1 MSGLTDIVI
10 VGAGPYGLSIAA
22 HLRRQGV
29 DYRIYGMPMH
39 NWRTRMPQGML
50 LKSDGFASNLMAP
63 GGEMTLS
70 DYCAARGIPYADEG
84 IPVASENFIAY
95 GDAFQTRYVPDCDPR
110 RVVSVTRTGER
121 FSVELDDGEIV
132 AAAKVIVAIGISDFG
147 VLPPHLS
154 HLPSEYLTHASAHAA
169 MDAFKGREIAVIG
182 GGSSATDISALMH
195 EAGASVQ
202 IITRRPELAF
212 HSFSDPAART
222 LSERLRWPGTGI
234 GQGWRSVAYT
244 QAPHLFRFLPDA
256 TRLHIIATSQ
266 AIAGGWPMRDRVV
279 GKVPVRTGLTPH
291 SAEIR
296 DHRIH
301 LECVAA
307 DGTATT
313 VSAHHAILCT
323 GYRVDL
329 RKIAFLDPCLRGV
342 IDHAMNTPL
351 LSRHFESSVPGLY
364 FVGPASAP
372 SFGPMFRFVYGA
384 EFAAPRVA
392 AHLERS
398 LARRSVAMRPALAA
412 R

>member
-1 MSGLTDIVI
+1 MSGLTDIAI
-10 VGAGPYGLSIAA
+10 IGAGPYGLSIAA

-29 DYRIYGMPMH
+29 DYRIFGTPMD

-63 GGEMTLS
+63 GGDMMLA
-70 DYCAARGIPYADEG
+70 DYCGGHGIPYADEG

-95 GDAFQTRYVPDCDPR
+95 GDAFQARYVPDLDRR
-110 RVVSVTRTGER
+110 RVTAVTRSGER

-132 AAAKVIVAIGISDFG
+132 GAAKVIVAIGISDFP
-147 VLPPHLS
+147 VVPPHLS
-154 HLPSEYLTHASAHAA
+154 HLPDEYASHASRHAA
-169 MDAFKGREIAVIG
+169 MDVFKGREVAVIG
-182 GGSSATDISALMH
+182 GGSSATDISALMQ

-202 IITRRPELAF
+202 IVTRREELAF
-212 HSFSDPAART
+212 HSFTDPATRT
-222 LSERLRWPGTGI
+222 MSERLRRPGTGI

-244 QAPHLFRFLPDA
+244 KAPLLFRALPDA
-256 TRLHIIATSQ
+256 TRLRIIATSQ
-266 AIAGGWPMRDRVV
+266 AIAGGWPMKDRVL
-279 GKVPVRTGLTPH
+279 GKVTIRTGLTPQ

-301 LECVAA
+301 LGCASA
-307 DGTATT
+307 DGSATT
-313 VSAHHAILCT
+313 IAVDHAILCT

-329 RKIAFLDPCLRGV
+329 RKIAFLDPGLRDR
-342 IDHAMNTPL
+342 IDAATYTPL

-372 SFGPMFRFVYGA
+372 SFGPLFRFVYGV
-384 EFAAPRVA
+384 EYTAPRIA
-392 AHLERS
+392 RHLERS
-398 LARRSVAMRPALAA
+398 LTRRPVSMRPALAA

>member
-1 MSGLTDIVI
+1 MSGLTDIAI

-22 HLRRQGV
+22 HLRRQGI
-29 DYRIYGMPMH
+29 DYRIFGTPMH

-63 GGEMTLS
+63 SGDMTLAG
-70 DYCAARGIPYADEG
+70 YCAARGIPYADEG

-95 GDAFQTRYVPDCDPR
+95 GDAFQARYVPDLDR
-110 RVVSVTRTGER
+110 RQVAAVTRTGER
-121 FSVELDDGEIV
+121 FSVELDDGEIMG
-132 AAAKVIVAIGISDFG
+132 AAKVIVAIGISDFG

-154 HLPSEYLTHASAHAA
+154 HLPREYASHASDHAA
-169 MDAFKGREIAVIG
+169 MDEFKGREVAVIG

-202 IITRRPELAF
+202 IVTRRPELAF
-212 HSFSDPAART
+212 HSFTDPAARR
-222 LSERLRWPGTGI
+222 LSERLHRPGTGI
-234 GQGWRSVAYT
+234 GQGWRSVVYT
-244 QAPHLFRFLPDA
+244 KAPLLFRFLPDA
-256 TRLHIIATSQ
+256 MRLRIIATSQ

-279 GKVPVRTGLTPH
+279 GKVPVKTGLAPQ

-301 LECVAA
+301 LDCVAA
-307 DGTATT
+307 DGSVTT
-313 VSAHHAILCT
+313 VSADHAILCT

-329 RKIAFLDPCLRGV
+329 RKITFLDAGLRGA
-342 IDHAMNTPL
+342 IAAAANTPL
-351 LSRHFESSVPGLY
+351 LSSHFESSVPGLY

-384 EFAAPRVA
+384 EYTAPRVA

-398 LARRSVAMRPALAA
+398 LARRSVSMRPALAA

>member
-1 MSGLTDIVI
+1 MSGLTDIAI
-10 VGAGPYGLSIAA
+10 IGAGPYGLSIAA
-22 HLRRQGV
+22 HLRRQGINH
-29 DYRIYGMPMH
+29 RIFGAPMH

-63 GGEMTLS
+63 GGEMSLA
-70 DYCAARGIPYADEG
+70 DYCAQRGIPYADEG

-95 GDAFQTRYVPDCDPR
+95 GDAFQARYVPDLDPR
-110 RVVSVTRTGER
+110 RVVGVAQTGER

-132 AAAKVIVAIGISDFG
+132 GAAKVIVAIGISDFG

-154 HLPSEYLTHASAHAA
+154 HLPREYATHASDHAA
-169 MDAFKGREIAVIG
+169 MDAFKGREVAVIG
-182 GGSSATDISALMH
+182 GGSSAIDISALMH

-202 IITRRPELAF
+202 IVTRRPELSF
-212 HSFSDPAART
+212 HSFTDPATRT
-222 LSERLRWPGTGI
+222 LSDRLRHPGTGI

-244 QAPHLFRFLPDA
+244 KAPLLFRFLPDA

-266 AIAGGWPMRDRVV
+266 AIAGGWPMRDRVT
-279 GKVPVRTGLTPH
+279 GKVPVKTGLAPQ

-296 DHRIH
+296 NNRIH
-301 LECVAA
+301 LDCVAA
-307 DGTATT
+307 NGTATT
-313 VSAHHAILCT
+313 VSADHAILCT

-329 RKIAFLDPCLRGV
+329 RKIAFLDPGLRGA
-342 IDHAMNTPL
+342 IEAAANTPL

-384 EFAAPRVA
+384 EYTAPRIA
-392 AHLERS
+392 AHLARS
-398 LARRSVAMRPALAA
+398 LTRRPVSMRPALAA

>member
-1 MSGLTDIVI
+1 MSGLTDIAI
-10 VGAGPYGLSIAA
+10 IGAGPYGLSIAA

-29 DYRIYGMPMH
+29 DYRIFGTPMH

-63 GGEMTLS
+63 GGDMTLA
-70 DYCAARGIPYADEG
+70 DYCTSRGIPYADEG
-84 IPVASENFIAY
+84 IPVASGDFIAY
-95 GDAFQTRYVPDCDPR
+95 GGAFQARYVPDCDPR
-110 RVVSVTRTGER
+110 QVVCVTRIGER
-121 FSVELDDGEIV
+121 FSVELDDGEIIG
-132 AAAKVIVAIGISDFG
+132 AAKVIVAIGISDFG
-147 VLPPHLS
+147 ILPPHLS

-169 MDAFKGREIAVIG
+169 MDEYKGREVAVIG
-182 GGSSATDISALMH
+182 GGSSATDIAALMH

-202 IITRRPELAF
+202 IITRRKEIAF
-212 HSFSDPAART
+212 HSFSDPATRT

-244 QAPHLFRFLPDA
+244 QAPYLFRFLPDA

-266 AIAGGWPMRDRVV
+266 AIAGGWPMRERVI
-279 GKVPVRTGLTPH
+279 GKVPIKTGLSPQ

-307 DGTATT
+307 DGMATT
-313 VSAHHAILCT
+313 VAVDHAILCT
-323 GYRVDL
+323 GYRVNL
-329 RKIAFLDPCLRGV
+329 QRIAFLDPGLRDAVG
-342 IDHAMNTPL
+342 HAMNTPL

-384 EFAAPRVA
+384 EFTAPRVA

-398 LARRSVAMRPALAA
+398 LARRSVSMRPALAT

>member
-1 MSGLTDIVI
+1 MSGLTDIAI
-10 VGAGPYGLSIAA
+10 IGAGPYGLSIAA
-22 HLRRQGV
+22 HLRRQGI
-29 DYRIYGMPMH
+29 DYRIFGTPMH

-63 GGEMTLS
+63 GGEMTLAA
-70 DYCAARGIPYADEG
+70 YCAARGIPYADEG

-95 GDAFQTRYVPDCDPR
+95 GDAFQARFVPDLDPR
-110 RVVSVTRTGER
+110 QVVAVTRVGER
-121 FSVELDDGEIV
+121 FSVELDDGEIIG
-132 AAAKVIVAIGISDFG
+132 AARVIVAIGISDFPS
-147 VLPPHLS
+147 LPPHLS
-154 HLPSEYLTHASAHAA
+154 HLPTEYASHASQHAA
-169 MDAFKGREIAVIG
+169 MDEFKGREVAVIG
-182 GGSSATDISALMH
+182 GGSSATDIAALMH
-195 EAGASVQ
+195 EAGAAVQ

-212 HSFSDPAART
+212 HSLSDPATRT
-222 LSERLRWPGTGI
+222 ISERLRHPGTGI

-244 QAPHLFRFLPDA
+244 KAPLLFRFLPDA

-266 AIAGGWPMRDRVV
+266 AIAGGWPMRDRIL
-279 GKVPVRTGLTPH
+279 GKVPVRTGLTPQ

-296 DHRIH
+296 DNRIH
-301 LECVAA
+301 LDCVAA

-313 VSAHHAILCT
+313 VSADHAILCT

-329 RKIAFLDPCLRGV
+329 RKIAFLDAGLRSAIGT
-342 IDHAMNTPL
+342 AANTPL

-384 EFAAPRVA
+384 EYTAPRVA
-392 AHLERS
+392 AHLARS
-398 LARRSVAMRPALAA
+398 LARRSVSMRPALAA

>member
-1 MSGLTDIVI
+1 MSGLTDIAI
-10 VGAGPYGLSIAA
+10 IGAGPYGLSIAA

-29 DYRIYGMPMH
+29 DYRIFGTPMH

-63 GGEMTLS
+63 GGEMSLA

-84 IPVASENFIAY
+84 IAVASENFIAY
-95 GDAFQTRYVPDCDPR
+95 GDAFQARFVPDLDRR
-110 RVVSVTRTGER
+110 RVVAVTRTGER

-132 AAAKVIVAIGISDFG
+132 AAAKVIVAIGISDFAS
-147 VLPPHLS
+147 LPPHLS
-154 HLPSEYLTHASAHAA
+154 HLPAEYLTHASQHAA
-169 MDAFKGREIAVIG
+169 MDEFKGREVAVIG

-202 IITRRPELAF
+202 IITRRRELAF
-212 HSFSDPAART
+212 HSFSDPATRP
-222 LSERLRWPGTGI
+222 LRDRLRHPGTGI

-244 QAPHLFRFLPDA
+244 RAPHLFRFLPDA

-266 AIAGGWPMRDRVV
+266 AIAGGWPMRDRVI
-279 GKVPVRTGLTPH
+279 GKVPVRAGLAPQ

-296 DHRIH
+296 DNRIH

-313 VSAHHAILCT
+313 VSADHAILCT

-329 RKIAFLDPCLRGV
+329 RKLAFLDPGLRGAV
-342 IDHAMNTPL
+342 DAAMNTPL

-384 EFAAPRVA
+384 EFTAPRVA
-392 AHLERS
+392 AHLTRS
-398 LARRSVAMRPALAA
+398 LTRRSLAMRPALAA

>member
-1 MSGLTDIVI
+1 MSGFTDIAI
-10 VGAGPYGLSIAA
+10 IGAGPYGLSIAA

-29 DYRIYGMPMH
+29 DYRIFGTPMH

-63 GGEMTLS
+63 GGDMMLA
-70 DYCAARGIPYADEG
+70 DYCTARGIPYADEG
-84 IPVASENFIAY
+84 IPVASKAFIAY
-95 GDAFQTRYVPDCDPR
+95 GDAFQARYVPDLDRR
-110 RVVSVTRTGER
+110 RVVAVTRTGER

-132 AAAKVIVAIGISDFG
+132 GAAKVIVAIGISDFPS
-147 VLPPHLS
+147 VPPHLS
-154 HLPSEYLTHASAHAA
+154 HLPGEYLSHASHHGA
-169 MDAFKGREIAVIG
+169 MNEFNGREVAIIG
-182 GGSSATDISALMH
+182 GGSSATDIAALMH
-195 EAGASVQ
+195 EGGASVQ
-202 IITRRPELAF
+202 IITRRRELTF
-212 HSFSDPAART
+212 HSFSDPGTRT
-222 LSERLRWPGTGI
+222 LWDRLRHPGTGI
-234 GQGWRSVAYT
+234 GQGWRGVAYT

-279 GKVPVRTGLTPH
+279 GKVPVKTGLSPQ

-296 DHRIH
+296 GNRIL

-313 VSAHHAILCT
+313 VSADHAILCT
-323 GYRVDL
+323 GYRVNL
-329 RKIAFLDPCLRGV
+329 QKIAFLDPELRSE
-342 IDHAMNTPL
+342 IDAAMNTPL

-372 SFGPMFRFVYGA
+372 SFGPMFRFVYGV
-384 EFAAPRVA
+384 EFTAPRVA

-398 LARRSVAMRPALAA
+398 LARRSVSMRPALAA